1 MSERFKLA
9 GGLYEAMRGLET
21 YVKQSGLEA
30 KLLHLIKLRASQMN
44 GCAYCIDMHFKDLRA
59 AGDTEQRLYSLD
71 AWQEC
76 PYYTPRERAA
86 LAWTESVTSLTPPR
100 VPDDLYEEV
109 RQQFTEKEI
118 ADLTLAIVAING
130 WNRLTA
136 AARTTPGTYQPPH
149 VS

>member
-1 MSERFKLA
+1 MKERFNYA
-9 GGLYEAMRGLET
+9 GGAYQAMLGLEN
-21 YVKQSGLEA
+21 YLKQCGLEA
-30 KLLHLIKLRASQMN
+30 NLVHLIKLRASQMN

-76 PYYTPRERAA
+76 PYYTARERAA
-86 LAWTESVTSLTPPR
+86 LAWTEAVTLLAPPR
-100 VPDDLYEEV
+100 VPDALYEDV

-118 ADLTLAIVAING
+118 GDLTLAIVTING

-136 AARTTPGTYQPPH
+136 AARTIPGTY
-149 VS
+149 VASGL

>member
-1 MSERFKLA
+1 MNERFTYA
-9 GGLYEAMRGLET
+9 SGARQAMLGLEN
-21 YVKQSGLEA
+21 YLKQSGLEA
-30 KLLHLIKLRASQMN
+30 NLLHLIKLRASQMN

-76 PYYTPRERAA
+76 AYYSARERAA
-86 LAWTESVTSLTPPR
+86 LAWTESVTLLSPPR
-100 VPDDLYEEV
+100 VPDALYEEV

-118 ADLTLAIVAING
+118 GDLTLAIVTING

-136 AARTTPGTYQPPH
+136 AARTTPGTY
-149 VS
+149 VASGL

>member
-1 MSERFKLA
+1 MNERFTYA
-9 GGLYEAMRGLET
+9 SGARQAMLGLEN
-21 YVKQSGLEA
+21 YLKQSGLEA
-30 KLLHLIKLRASQMN
+30 NLLHLIKLRASQMN

-76 PYYTPRERAA
+76 GYYSARERAA
-86 LAWTESVTSLTPPR
+86 LAWTESVTLLSPPR
-100 VPDDLYEEV
+100 VPDALYEEV

-118 ADLTLAIVAING
+118 GDLTLAIVTING

-136 AARTTPGTYQPPH
+136 AARTTPGTY
-149 VS
+149 VASGL